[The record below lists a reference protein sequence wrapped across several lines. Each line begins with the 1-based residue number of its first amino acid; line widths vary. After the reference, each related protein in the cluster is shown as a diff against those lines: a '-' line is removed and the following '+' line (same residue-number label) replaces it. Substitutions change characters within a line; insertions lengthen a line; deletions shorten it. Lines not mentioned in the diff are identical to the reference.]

1 MFGIGSS
8 LPGVT
13 LSLKYL
19 FYNQIWFSE
28 LSSNEFKVINLCCDW
43 VGGYTKWY
51 SDLILNIKKFKA
63 AIKPDFCYRITH
75 WIQVSPK
82 EILNGFER
90 SGFKLCY

>member
-28 LSSNEFKVINLCCDW
+28 LSSNEVKVVNSCCVW
-43 VGGYTKWY
+43 VGG
-51 SDLILNIKKFKA
+51 IVVIPN
-63 AIKPDFCYRITH
+63 
-75 WIQVSPK
+75 
-82 EILNGFER
+82 EILICFYK
-90 SGFKLCY
+90 SKTLKQKLHPIFATK

>member
-28 LSSNEFKVINLCCDW
+28 LSSYDFKVINSCCVW
-43 VGGYTKWY
+43 VGGIVV
-51 SDLILNIKKFKA
+51 ILN
-63 AIKPDFCYRITH
+63 
-75 WIQVSPK
+75 
-82 EILNGFER
+82 EILICFYKSKTLKQQLNPIFATE
-90 SGFKLCY
+90 